1 MSGDA
6 VSPGRTYSMISV
18 VIVGAGPAGMMA
30 AVAAAEAGASVT
42 LLERNPFP
50 GKKLRITGK
59 GRCNVTNNCS
69 PREVVEAVT
78 ANPKFLYGAVNRFS
92 PADTMAFFEN
102 AGVPLKTERGRRVF
116 PVSDKAADIQEA
128 MKRKLREAGVRL
140 LCGIRVTSL
149 KPPEGDGEKWTV
161 HAEREERKRD
171 NHAGPSHE
179 DAAPKREKLRF
190 EADRV
195 ILCTGGVSY
204 PLTGSDGDGHRMLKS
219 LGVGITELK
228 PSLVPIE
235 TKENFAPLS
244 GLTLK
249 NVTLTAW
256 LGKDAVYSE
265 MGEMLFT
272 HFGVSGPLV
281 LSASANM
288 QKRPVTEY
296 RLTVN
301 LKPALTPEELDRRI
315 RSDFEKY
322 AAKDFVNAL
331 TDLLPKAMIPYV
343 VKQCGVDPRKKTG
356 EVTREERQ
364 ALAEV
369 LTGFRIVPTG
379 FRPIAEAIITAGGA
393 DVREIDPKT
402 MEIRSHPGLYAAGEL
417 LDVNAYTGG
426 YNLQIAFATGRAAG
440 LAAGTEN

>member
-1 MSGDA
+1 
-6 VSPGRTYSMISV
+6 MIHII
-18 VIVGAGPAGMMA
+18 VIGAGPAGMMA
-30 AVAAAEAGASVT
+30 SIAAAEAGASVT

-92 PADTMAFFEN
+92 PSDTMAFFEN
-102 AGVPLKTERGRRVF
+102 AGVLLKTERGRRVF
-116 PVSDKAADIQEA
+116 PVSDKAADIQGA
-128 MKRKLREAGVRL
+128 MVRRLKESGVRL
-140 LCGIRVTSL
+140 LCDTRVTGL
-149 KPPEGDGEKWTV
+149 TPPDAESGELPRQTGWTV
-161 HAEREERKRD
+161 SAERSGKKT
-171 NHAGPSHE
+171 S
-179 DAAPKREKLRF
+179 F
-190 EADRV
+190 SADRV

-204 PLTGSDGDGHRMLKS
+204 PLTGSDGDGHRMLRS
-219 LGVGITELK
+219 LGVGVTELK

-256 LGKDAVYSE
+256 LGDAAVYSE

-288 QKRPVTEY
+288 QKRPVTDY

-301 LKPALTPEELDRRI
+301 LKPALTPEELDKRI

-331 TDLLPKAMIPYV
+331 ADLLPKAMIPYV
-343 VKQCGVDPRKKTG
+343 VKQSGVDPRKKTG
-356 EVTREERQ
+356 EVTKEERA
-364 ALAEV
+364 ALLET
-369 LTGFRIVPTG
+369 LTAFRIVPTG
-379 FRPIAEAIITAGGA
+379 FRPVAEAIVTAGGA
-393 DVREIDPKT
+393 DVKELDPKT
-402 MEIRSHPGLYAAGEL
+402 MEFRRYPGLFAAGEL

-426 YNLQIAFATGRAAG
+426 YNLQIAFSTAYVAGISAAREEDG
-440 LAAGTEN
+440 IQNEE

>member
-1 MSGDA
+1 
-6 VSPGRTYSMISV
+6 
-18 VIVGAGPAGMMA
+18 MMA
-30 AVAAAEAGASVT
+30 AVTAAEAGAAVT
-42 LLERNPFP
+42 VLERNPFP

-92 PADTMAFFEN
+92 PSDTMAFFEN

-116 PVSDKAADIQEA
+116 PVSDKAADIQQA
-128 MKRKLREAGVRL
+128 LVRRMREAGVRL
-140 LCGIRVTSL
+140 LCDTRVLSL
-149 KPPEGDGEKWTV
+149 SVPDEKDEEDAGKWTV
-161 HAEREERKRD
+161 RAVRNGEERLF
-171 NHAGPSHE
+171 S
-179 DAAPKREKLRF
+179 
-190 EADRV
+190 ADRV
-195 ILCTGGVSY
+195 TLATGGVSY
-204 PLTGSDGDGHRMLKS
+204 PLTGSDGDGHRMLGK
-219 LGVGITELK
+219 LGVRVTELK

-256 LGKDAVYSE
+256 LGDAAVYSE

-288 QKRPVTEY
+288 QKRPPSEY

-301 LKPALTPEELDRRI
+301 LKPALTPEELDRRV

-356 EVTREERQ
+356 EVTKEERQ
-364 ALAEV
+364 ALIDV

-379 FRPIAEAIITAGGA
+379 FRPVAEAIVTAGGA

-402 MEIRSHPGLYAAGEL
+402 MEIRAHPGLYLAGEL
-417 LDVNAYTGG
+417 IDVNAYTGG
-426 YNLQIAFATGRAAG
+426 FNLQIAFSTGYIAGISAA
-440 LAAGTEN
+440 AE